1 MMSIAAVERDTG
13 LSKDTLRIWE
23 KRYGFPAPTRDVQ
36 GERCYPMDQ
45 VERLRVIK
53 RLLDV
58 GHRPGRVVNLPA
70 EDLQTLADRSAD
82 AQGGPLR
89 GGRGRLSSQP
99 APALP
104 GMPATPATPAQ
115 RPSFAA
121 PALPEHWI
129 DHALER
135 VDTHDVAG
143 LKRLLA
149 QAVPT
154 LGLARFITEACVP
167 LLKAMGEGWLR
178 GRFQVPQEHW
188 VSQCLQ
194 QSLHAAIHALP
205 PTEPSQAPRVLL
217 TTFPG
222 EPHALG
228 LLMVE
233 GWLTLLGAQVI
244 NLGAQTPSADLIEA
258 CENHRA
264 DVVALSFS
272 AAAPAHLVQDA
283 LPAFRSRL
291 PARVE
296 LWAGGR
302 NPLLAR
308 RAPAGVLVVDELN
321 SLNRAVEAWRSAQS
335 RHAHGEPLSAARAP
349 HHLAAH
355 PGTTGSPQGQ
365 HQG

>member
-1 MMSIAAVERDTG
+1 MSRSLMMSIAAVERDTG

-23 KRYGFPAPTRDVQ
+23 KRYGFPLPVRDAQ
-36 GERCYPMDQ
+36 GERCYPMEQ

-58 GHRPGRVVNLPA
+58 GHRPGRVVSLPP

-82 AQGGPLR
+82 AQG
-89 GGRGRLSSQP
+89 
-99 APALP
+99 APARA
-104 GMPATPATPAQ
+104 GRA
-115 RPSFAA
+115 RPSGPMASARAQEPTPQPPRHAHA
-121 PALPEHWI
+121 PPSLPSGWVDSAL
-129 DHALER
+129 AR
-135 VDTHDVAG
+135 VDAHDVGG

-154 LGLARFITEACVP
+154 LGLARFITEVCAP
-167 LLKAMGEGWLR
+167 LLQAMGEGWLR

-194 QSLHAAIHALP
+194 QSLHAAIHAMP
-205 PTEPSQAPRVLL
+205 PTDPSQVPRVLL
-217 TTFPG
+217 STFPG

-233 GWLTLLGAQVI
+233 GWLALQGAQVI
-244 NLGAQTPSADLIEA
+244 NLGAQTPMGDLIDA

-272 AAAPAHLVQDA
+272 ASAPAHLVQDA
-283 LPAFRSRL
+283 LPSFRDRL
-291 PARVE
+291 PPQVAI
-296 LWAGGR
+296 WAGGR

-308 RAPAGVLVVDELN
+308 RAPAGVQVIDDLHGL
-321 SLNRAVEAWRSAQS
+321 SQAVQSWQASQDASA
-335 RHAHGEPLSAARAP
+335 
-349 HHLAAH
+349 
-355 PGTTGSPQGQ
+355 PQA
-365 HQG
+365 

>member
-1 MMSIAAVERDTG
+1 MTRSLMMSIAAVERDTG

-23 KRYGFPAPTRDVQ
+23 KRYGFPAPVRDAQ

-58 GHRPGRVVNLPA
+58 GHRPGRVVNLPP

-82 AQGGPLR
+82 AQGLPAR
-89 GGRGRLSSQP
+89 AGRGQAASGAP
-99 APALP
+99 PTAPAAAAHPPRP
-104 GMPATPATPAQ
+104 G
-115 RPSFAA
+115 FAA
-121 PALPEHWI
+121 PALPGQWI
-129 DHALER
+129 DDALAR
-135 VDTHDVAG
+135 VDHHDVAG

-154 LGLARFITEACVP
+154 LGLARFITDVCAP
-167 LLKAMGEGWLR
+167 LLQAMGEGWLR

-205 PTEPSQAPRVLL
+205 PTDPAQAPRVLL
-217 TTFPG
+217 STFPG

-244 NLGAQTPSADLIEA
+244 NLGAQTPTADLVEA
-258 CENHRA
+258 SEHHRA

-272 AAAPAHLVQDA
+272 ASAPAHLVQDA
-283 LPAFRSRL
+283 LPASRSRL
-291 PARVE
+291 PARVAI
-296 LWAGGR
+296 WAGGR

-308 RAPAGVLVVDELN
+308 RAPAGVLVLDDLS
-321 SLNRAVEAWRSAQS
+321 SLSRAVQAWHDTQGGG
-335 RHAHGEPLSAARAP
+335 AHLPRA
-349 HHLAAH
+349 
-355 PGTTGSPQGQ
+355 
-365 HQG
+365 

>member
-1 MMSIAAVERDTG
+1 MPRSLMMSIAAVERDTG

-23 KRYGFPAPTRDVQ
+23 KRYGFPQPVRDVQ
-36 GERCYPMDQ
+36 GERCYPMEQ

-58 GHRPGRVVNLPA
+58 GHRPGRVVNLPS

-82 AQGGPLR
+82 AQGLPARAGR
-89 GGRGRLSSQP
+89 GGQASPS
-99 APALP
+99 APPVQAQTPTPPRP
-104 GMPATPATPAQ
+104 G
-115 RPSFAA
+115 FAA
-121 PALPEHWI
+121 PALPDRWI
-129 DHALER
+129 DDALAR
-135 VDTHDVAG
+135 VDAHDVSG

-154 LGLARFITEACVP
+154 LGLARFITDACAP
-167 LLKAMGEGWLR
+167 LLQAMGEGWLR

-205 PTEPSQAPRVLL
+205 PTDPAQAPRVLL
-217 TTFPG
+217 STFPG
-222 EPHALG
+222 EPHSLG

-244 NLGAQTPSADLIEA
+244 NLGAQTPMADLVEA
-258 CENHRA
+258 CEHHRA

-272 AAAPAHLVQDA
+272 ASAPAHLVQDA
-283 LPAFRSRL
+283 LPAFRGRL
-291 PARVE
+291 PARVAV
-296 LWAGGR
+296 WAGGR

-308 RAPAGVLVVDELN
+308 RAPAGVLVLDDL
-321 SLNRAVEAWRSAQS
+321 SDLSRAVQAWHEAQA
-335 RHAHGEPLSAARAP
+335 GP
-349 HHLAAH
+349 
-355 PGTTGSPQGQ
+355 TGIPRT
-365 HQG
+365 

>member
-1 MMSIAAVERDTG
+1 MAHPLMMSIAAVERDTG
-13 LSKDTLRIWE
+13 VSKDTLRIWE
-23 KRYGFPAPTRDVQ
+23 KRYGFPAPLRDAQ

-58 GHRPGRVVNLPA
+58 GHRPGRVVNLPP

-82 AQGGPLR
+82 AQGLPAHR
-89 GGRGRLSSQP
+89 DRGRPDADPTPRAQASTPPLVF
-99 APALP
+99 AVDALR
-104 GMPATPATPAQ
+104 TQ
-115 RPSFAA
+115 
-121 PALPEHWI
+121 WI
-129 DHALER
+129 DDALAR
-135 VDTHDVAG
+135 VDAHDVAG
-143 LKRLLA
+143 FKRLLA

-154 LGLARFITEACVP
+154 LGLARFITDVCAP
-167 LLKAMGEGWLR
+167 LLQAMGEGWLR

-205 PTEPSQAPRVLL
+205 PTDPAQAPRVLL
-217 TTFPG
+217 STFPG

-244 NLGAQTPSADLIEA
+244 NLGAQTPSADLLEA
-258 CENHRA
+258 CEHHRA

-272 AAAPAHLVQDA
+272 ASAPAHLVQDA
-283 LPAFRSRL
+283 LPSFRSRL
-291 PARVE
+291 PARVAI
-296 LWAGGR
+296 WAGGR

-308 RAPAGVLVVDELN
+308 RAPTGVLVLDELD
-321 SLNRAVEAWRSAQS
+321 SLSRAIEAWHRVQGGAT
-335 RHAHGEPLSAARAP
+335 HAPP
-349 HHLAAH
+349 
-355 PGTTGSPQGQ
+355 
-365 HQG
+365 

>member
-1 MMSIAAVERDTG
+1 MTRSLMMSIAAVERDTG

-23 KRYGFPAPTRDVQ
+23 KRYGFPAPVRDAQ

-58 GHRPGRVVNLPA
+58 GHRPGRVVNLPP

-82 AQGGPLR
+82 AQGPRAR
-89 GGRGRLSSQP
+89 GGRGRP
-99 APALP
+99 TAHAEPVPPMVTTAPPRP
-104 GMPATPATPAQ
+104 GY
-115 RPSFAA
+115 AA

-129 DHALER
+129 EDVLMR
-135 VDTHDVAG
+135 VDQHDVAG
-143 LKRLLA
+143 VKRLLA

-154 LGLARFITEACVP
+154 LGLARFITEVCAP
-167 LLKAMGEGWLR
+167 LLRSMGEGWLR

-205 PTEPSQAPRVLL
+205 PTDPAQSPRVLL

-233 GWLTLLGAQVI
+233 GWLTLQGAQVI
-244 NLGAQTPSADLIEA
+244 NLGAQTPMADLVEA
-258 CENHRA
+258 CDHHRA

-272 AAAPAHLVQDA
+272 ASAPAHLVHDA

-291 PARVE
+291 PDRVAI
-296 LWAGGR
+296 WAGGR

-308 RAPAGVLVVDELN
+308 RAPAGVLVLDDLGGL
-321 SLNRAVEAWRSAQS
+321 SQAVQAWHLLQ
-335 RHAHGEPLSAARAP
+335 G
-349 HHLAAH
+349 HHQAC
-355 PGTTGSPQGQ
+355 PP
-365 HQG
+365 

>member
-23 KRYGFPAPTRDVQ
+23 KRYGFPAPVRDAQ

-58 GHRPGRVVNLPA
+58 GHRPGRIVNLPPD
-70 EDLQTLADRSAD
+70 DLQTLADRSAD
-82 AQGGPLR
+82 AQGAPAQGA
-89 GGRGRLSSQP
+89 RGRRAAPPASP
-99 APALP
+99 APAAQAAFP
-104 GMPATPATPAQ
+104 PRSATGFSPPL
-115 RPSFAA
+115 
-121 PALPEHWI
+121 LPEHWI
-129 DHALER
+129 DTALAR
-135 VDTHDVAG
+135 VDAHDVAG
-143 LKRLLA
+143 FKRLLA

-154 LGLARFITEACVP
+154 LGLARFITEVCAPV
-167 LLKAMGEGWLR
+167 LQAMGEGWLR

-205 PTEPSQAPRVLL
+205 PVEPTQTPRVLL
-217 TTFPG
+217 STFPG

-244 NLGAQTPSADLIEA
+244 NLGAQTPSADLAEA
-258 CENHRA
+258 SEHHHA

-272 AAAPAHLVQDA
+272 ASAPAHLVQDA

-291 PARVE
+291 PARVAI
-296 LWAGGR
+296 WAGGR

-308 RAPAGVLVVDELN
+308 RAPAGVLVVDELTDL
-321 SLNRAVEAWRSAQS
+321 SQAVHAWHLS
-335 RHAHGEPLSAARAP
+335 R
-349 HHLAAH
+349 
-355 PGTTGSPQGQ
+355 TGVAGGPT
-365 HQG
+365 

>member
-1 MMSIAAVERDTG
+1 MSRSLMMSIAAVERDTG

-23 KRYGFPAPTRDVQ
+23 KRYGFPLPVRDAQ
-36 GERCYPMDQ
+36 GERCYPMEQ

-58 GHRPGRVVNLPA
+58 GHRPGRVVGLPP

-82 AQGGPLR
+82 AQGQPAR
-89 GGRGRLSSQP
+89 TGRGRQQTASAALAPATQPPLPGHATQSQP
-99 APALP
+99 GDWVDGAL
-104 GMPATPATPAQ
+104 A
-115 RPSFAA
+115 
-121 PALPEHWI
+121 
-129 DHALER
+129 R
-135 VDTHDVAG
+135 VDAHDVAG

-154 LGLARFITEACVP
+154 LGLARFISEVCAP

-205 PTEPSQAPRVLL
+205 PTDPAQAPRVLL
-217 TTFPG
+217 STFPG

-233 GWLTLLGAQVI
+233 GWLTLQGAQVI
-244 NLGAQTPSADLIEA
+244 NLGAQTPTADLIDA

-272 AAAPAHLVQDA
+272 ASAPAHLVQDA
-283 LPAFRSRL
+283 LPAFRDRL
-291 PARVE
+291 PPRVAI
-296 LWAGGR
+296 WAGGR

-308 RAPAGVLVVDELN
+308 RAPPGVLVLEDLPD
-321 SLNRAVEAWRSAQS
+321 LQRAVQAWHNSRSS
-335 RHAHGEPLSAARAP
+335 GAAACP
-349 HHLAAH
+349 
-355 PGTTGSPQGQ
+355 P
-365 HQG
+365 

>member
-1 MMSIAAVERDTG
+1 MPRSLMMSIAAVERDTG

-23 KRYGFPAPTRDVQ
+23 KRYGFPSPVRDAQ
-36 GERCYPMDQ
+36 GERCYPMEQ
-45 VERLRVIK
+45 VERLRLIK

-58 GHRPGRVVNLPA
+58 GHRPGRVVGLPP

-82 AQGGPLR
+82 AQGQPTR
-89 GGRGRLSSQP
+89 TGRQRQAG
-99 APALP
+99 APAAP
-104 GMPATPATPAQ
+104 TPATPSP
-115 RPSFAA
+115 RPSYTDPSA
-121 PALPEHWI
+121 PGDWVDDAL
-129 DHALER
+129 AR
-135 VDTHDVAG
+135 VDAHDVAG
-143 LKRLLA
+143 FKRLLA

-154 LGLARFITEACVP
+154 LGLARFISEVCAP

-205 PTEPSQAPRVLL
+205 PTDPSQAPRVLL
-217 TTFPG
+217 STFPG

-233 GWLTLLGAQVI
+233 GWLALQGAQVI
-244 NLGAQTPSADLIEA
+244 NLGAQTPTADLIDA

-272 AAAPAHLVQDA
+272 ASAPAHLVQDA
-283 LPAFRSRL
+283 LPAFRDRL
-291 PARVE
+291 PPRVAI
-296 LWAGGR
+296 WAGGR

-308 RAPAGVLVVDELN
+308 RAPAGVLVLDDLPD
-321 SLNRAVEAWRSAQS
+321 LQRAIQAWHLGQSSQGAQ
-335 RHAHGEPLSAARAP
+335 A
-349 HHLAAH
+349 
-355 PGTTGSPQGQ
+355 SPP
-365 HQG
+365 